1 MEKDMDLM
9 IDGMGIVFF
18 SPETNKAIPEGMDFF
33 SAEYQRPEDVAAH
46 IRKGDVVGFCTGTGG
61 DFTLKFRDGYP
72 SEALLSEYPIA
83 IRLGIDLQD
92 GKMCAVDLFS
102 LMSWSSKCPEN
113 QTITVEPGIYH
124 LTLCTRKPDSG
135 IWGDYQT
142 IYVYMNKLDAMP
154 QLMWDGVPY
163 LGEMEGHYFEVIP
176 ETVKLNEQGD
186 MLTGICGELDGKPV
200 VFTYDIVHQDILIPE
215 SLEPVYPDIED
226 AVVRYLK
233 DTGRM

>member
-1 MEKDMDLM
+1 
-9 IDGMGIVFF
+9 
-18 SPETNKAIPEGMDFF
+18 
-33 SAEYQRPEDVAAH
+33 
-46 IRKGDVVGFCTGTGG
+46 
-61 DFTLKFRDGYP
+61 
-72 SEALLSEYPIA
+72 
-83 IRLGIDLQD
+83 
-92 GKMCAVDLFS
+92 
-102 LMSWSSKCPEN
+102 
-113 QTITVEPGIYH
+113 
-124 LTLCTRKPDSG
+124 
-135 IWGDYQT
+135 
-142 IYVYMNKLDAMP
+142 MNKLDAMP